1 MDDLPLKMKLNMQ
14 RNNSCDYGSNT
25 MSTLAI
31 CDKNAKKEEEE
42 RDDCRKEMN
51 YREWKELFVYST

>member
-1 MDDLPLKMKLNMQ
+1 MKLNMQ
-14 RNNSCDYGSNT
+14 MNNSCDYGSNT

-42 RDDCRKEMN
+42 RDDCKKEMN